1 MKFVFAKSKKTTSG
15 RRKVSIVFSPY
26 NIRDFTFPSGN
37 PPQNG
42 QMLRLCPGMVGGG
55 GGGGR
60 EVGMFKVLIYR
71 RIIL

>member
-1 MKFVFAKSKKTTSG
+1 MKFVFVKSKKKTSG

-26 NIRDFTFPSGN
+26 NIRDFDFPLWKSPAKWSNASG
-37 PPQNG
+37 
-42 QMLRLCPGMVGGG
+42 MPGDGWG

-60 EVGMFKVLIYR
+60 MLKVLIYR